1 MEPAPYLASCKS
13 RTWEPGALRQGASGR
28 PQAPPAAMLRETE
41 TQKKRNRTQQTH
53 PPTSQSPVCRMS
65 EHCSGESRVP
75 RAGGHAETKLFAYCE
90 RGRPRALGKPHPFL
104 RHIES
109 SPGLTGQPGSRCLR
123 FLSIRRI
130 AGPGCVRPVGAS
142 PRGTPEPPDRG
153 HSAGRSSSAVGATER
168 RLGPSAPRARPTTRL
183 AAGGMSGRGA
193 ARQVGGPR
201 ARRPPARPPQAR
213 PRTAAFSG
221 GPFWARLKPCRPP
234 ARVSSAPSF

>member
-1 MEPAPYLASCKS
+1 
-13 RTWEPGALRQGASGR
+13 
-28 PQAPPAAMLRETE
+28 
-41 TQKKRNRTQQTH
+41 
-53 PPTSQSPVCRMS
+53 MS

-142 PRGTPEPPDRG
+142 PRGTPRAAGPRTQRG
-153 HSAGRSSSAVGATER
+153 QIELSGGRHGAAPR
-168 RLGPSAPRARPTTRL
+168 PLGPSGSTNDSTRGGRHVWAR
-183 AAGGMSGRGA
+183 RGA
-193 ARQVGGPR
+193 AGRW
-201 ARRPPARPPQAR
+201 PPGPQASR
-213 PRTAAFSG
+213 APPSG
-221 GPFWARLKPCRPP
+221 ASAHGRFLRGPFLGPFEAVSPSRPCLFCSILLGNGLLLLLFFSVSPCQN
-234 ARVSSAPSF
+234 VSSSRPEVFVLFPAVF